1 LWLRAPFWGA
11 VRIFVQYAQMVRPAS
26 APTASN
32 TADVVQV
39 CRRLDGL
46 PLAVE
51 LAAARTKLVP

>member
-1 LWLRAPFWGA
+1 M
-11 VRIFVQYAQMVRPAS
+11 FVQYARMVRPAS

-39 CRRLDGL
+39 RRRLDGL